1 LKLLTAFLKL
11 IRWPNLVFIALTQV
25 MFFYCIALP
34 ALQTAGLKSV
44 LSNKM
49 LMLLAISYVLI
60 AAGGNIIN
68 DYFDLNI
75 DKINKPQK
83 VIVEKY
89 ISRRWVIIWHLLV
102 SVVAVLISVYIS
114 YKTKIIWIA
123 VAAFFCV
130 VLLFLYSVSLK
141 KKFLVGNILVSALT
155 AWVIMIVSLIEFSA
169 FSHTSSTDIFALRKI
184 MRLGILYTCFAFII
198 SLIRE
203 VVKDMEDVEG
213 DRKYNC
219 TTMPIVWGLNA
230 AKVFVAVWLIVLI
243 AALVILQLYAFT
255 FGWWI
260 SIIYAVVLIILPLLF
275 IFKKLFA
282 AQSSQQFHSLSSII
296 KLTMLTGIVSMLFFY
311 F

>member
-1 LKLLTAFLKL
+1 M
-11 IRWPNLVFIALTQV
+11 FIALTQV
-25 MFFYCIALP
+25 MFFYCIVLP
-34 ALQTAGLKSV
+34 ALNSTGLKPV
-44 LSNKM
+44 LSTTM
-49 LMLLAISYVLI
+49 LILLVISYVLI

-89 ISRRWVIIWHLLV
+89 ISRRWVIIWHLLL
-102 SVVAVLISVYIS
+102 SIVAILINIYIS
-114 YKTKIIWIA
+114 YKTRIIWIA
-123 VAAFFCV
+123 VVAFIV
-130 VLLFLYSVSLK
+130 VILLFLYSISLK
-141 KKFLVGNILVSALT
+141 KKFLVGNVLVSALT
-155 AWVIMIVSLIEFSA
+155 AWVIMIVSLIEFNA
-169 FSHTSSTDIFALRKI
+169 FSHTSSIDIGGLRKI

-213 DRKYNC
+213 DRKYGC

-260 SIIYAVVLIILPLLF
+260 SILYAIILIILPLLF
-275 IFKKLFA
+275 IFKKLFI
-282 AQSSQQFHSLSSII
+282 AQSPQQFHALSSLI
-296 KLTMLTGIVSMLFFY
+296 KLTMFTGIVSMLFFY